1 MAREHGPHVSTRR
14 RGTALA
20 AAAAAV
26 ALVATSAGAAAPPPG
41 TLVSVSKSA
50 SAPPAV
56 DGIGGPAT
64 CATLPVPVRGIAV
77 SSTNTVYFSDNNRV
91 LKVDGTTGIL
101 SVVAGTGVAAFSG
114 DGGSSKV
121 GAMSHPAG
129 IWIDPK
135 TGVYVADTGNNR
147 VRRIYNGA
155 IFTVAGNG
163 SAAASK
169 PSSKATSANLPAP
182 YRVSTNGT
190 GGLRIGNSA
199 GGAYVN
205 LVTRSFTPTR
215 THPRAFTVDPALTT
229 YGANPPVA
237 QVRRWLNHA
246 TSSTNFAG
254 RGSLHIGYSGDN
266 GNASVATLS
275 ASISDLG
282 TDLAGNV
289 FIDDAGNGVV
299 RRVDK
304 ATHVITTVTG
314 SGGPWAGQL
323 GNGVMFVT
331 PAGDIYASAVGG
343 TQIVR
348 RDHLTGAVTLIAGSG
363 NLHSGCPVPVSTVAV
378 PGTVASITHDG
389 FANTI
394 AVVDLPGAVNPEIW
408 MISTNGVLNKIE
420 ANHGAKGS
428 TGDGGPAS
436 AATFTDV
443 TGVDADTPGNI
454 YLNDTGAHRIRRI
467 DHATHVITTVA
478 GNGTAGSTGD
488 NGPATSAEIQG
499 SLTATSQGDLFI
511 AGDGRIRRV
520 DHTTHVITTVA
531 GGGLTVPTAAGIPAD
546 TASISPGLSAIDP
559 SNRVFFMSGN
569 KLYRYDQPVLP
580 ATVGTVTYVAGN
592 GALPTT
598 PGEGDGGLAS
608 AAPLSVHAI
617 AIGADSNIYITS
629 ASTIRRIGS
638 LTAKITTIYAFDPHR
653 MLPGTWTGTS
663 QLDALTLTGSD
674 VEFASSIHNGATLLD
689 SEVRLIVDGADSPEN
704 LTPR

>member
-1 MAREHGPHVSTRR
+1 MAREHGAHVSNRR
-14 RGTALA
+14 RGAALA

-26 ALVATSAGAAAPPPG
+26 ALLATSAGAAAPPPG
-41 TLVSVSKSA
+41 TLVGVSKSA
-50 SAPPAV
+50 SAPPPI

-101 SVVAGTGVAAFSG
+101 SVVAGTGVAAFAG

-121 GAMSHPAG
+121 AALSHPAG

-135 TGVYVADTGNNR
+135 TGVFVADTGNNR

-155 IFTVAGNG
+155 ISTVAGNG
-163 SAAASK
+163 SASASK
-169 PSSKATSANLPAP
+169 ASSRATSANLPAP
-182 YRVSTNGT
+182 FRVSTNGT

-205 LVTRSFTPTR
+205 LVTKSFTPTR

-237 QVRRWLNHA
+237 QVRRWVNHA

-266 GNASVATLS
+266 GNASLATLS

-282 TDLAGNV
+282 TDQAGNV

-304 ATHVITTVTG
+304 ATHVITTVTA

-348 RDHLTGAVTLIAGSG
+348 RDHVTGAVTLIAGSG

-408 MISTNGVLNKIE
+408 MINTNGVLNKIE
-420 ANHGAKGS
+420 SNHGAKGS

-443 TGVDADTPGNI
+443 TGIDADTPGNI
-454 YLNDTGAHRIRRI
+454 YLNDTGAHRVRRI
-467 DHATHVITTVA
+467 DHTTHVITTVA

-499 SLTATSQGDLFI
+499 TLTATSQGDLFI

-569 KLYRYDQPVLP
+569 KLYRYDQPVSPGHRRHRHLRGRQRGAAHHARRGRRRPGLGGAALGARHRHRSRQQHLHHQRQHDP
-580 ATVGTVTYVAGN
+580 AHRVAHREDHDHLRLRPPPHAAGHLVGHQPARRPHADRERRRVRLVDPQRRHPARLR
-592 GALPTT
+592 GA
-598 PGEGDGGLAS
+598 
-608 AAPLSVHAI
+608 
-617 AIGADSNIYITS
+617 
-629 ASTIRRIGS
+629 
-638 LTAKITTIYAFDPHR
+638 PHR
-653 MLPGTWTGTS
+653 RRGRPP
-663 QLDALTLTGSD
+663 Q
-674 VEFASSIHNGATLLD
+674 
-689 SEVRLIVDGADSPEN
+689 N

>member
-1 MAREHGPHVSTRR
+1 MAREHGAHVSIRR

-56 DGIGGPAT
+56 DGIGGLAT
-64 CATLPVPVRGIAV
+64 CATLPVPVRGISV

-121 GAMSHPAG
+121 AALSHPAG

-169 PSSKATSANLPAP
+169 PSSKATTANLPAP
-182 YRVSTNGT
+182 FRVSTNGT

-205 LVTRSFTPTR
+205 LTTRSFTPT
-215 THPRAFTVDPALTT
+215 TNHPRAFTVDPVLNT

-237 QVRRWLNHA
+237 QVRRWANH
-246 TSSTNFAG
+246 SSSSANFAG
-254 RGSLHIGYSGDN
+254 RGSLHIGYSGDGGIAQLAN
-266 GNASVATLS
+266 LS
-275 ASISDLG
+275 ASVSDVAS
-282 TDLAGNV
+282 DSAGNIY
-289 FIDDAGNGVV
+289 IDDAGNGVV

-323 GNGVMFVT
+323 GNGVMAVT

-408 MISTNGVLNKIE
+408 MINTNGVLNKIE

-454 YLNDTGAHRIRRI
+454 YLNDTGAHRVRRI
-467 DHATHVITTVA
+467 DHTTHVITTVA

-559 SNRVFFMSGN
+559 LNRVFFMSGN

-580 ATVGTVTYVAGN
+580 AIVGTVSYIAGN

-608 AAPLSVHAI
+608 AAPLSVHAM
-617 AIGADSNIYITS
+617 AIGADNNIYITS

-638 LTAKITTIYAFDPHR
+638 LTSKITTIYAFDPHR